1 VDLTRAGGVGGVGEP
16 IIFVEWEEG
25 GSELQR
31 RQLLLNFVFTER
43 FKQLIRAFCFHL
55 DYI

>member
-1 VDLTRAGGVGGVGEP
+1 MDLTRAGGVGGVGEP

-31 RQLLLNFVFTER
+31 RQLLLNFC
-43 FKQLIRAFCFHL
+43 I
-55 DYI
+55 Y